1 MKNLMMAL
9 GAATLTLPVA
19 ATVAPVEAEAQR
31 YYERGYD
38 DRYERPYRGRVW
50 QDRRGYYR
58 CKKSDGTTGLLV
70 GAAGGAL
77 LGRELDGRGDKAV
90 GTILGAAA
98 GAILGKKIEQDII
111 NKRPRYCR

>member
-9 GAATLTLPVA
+9 GAATLAIPMT
-19 ATVAPVEAEAQR
+19 ATIAPVEAEAQR
-31 YYERGYD
+31 YYERGY
-38 DRYERPYRGRVW
+38 ERPYNGRVW

-58 CKKSDGTTGLLV
+58 CKKSDGTTGMLV

-98 GAILGKKIEQDII
+98 GAILGKKIEQDVIK
-111 NKRPRYCR
+111 KRPRYCR

>member
-1 MKNLMMAL
+1 MKKLMIAL
-9 GAATLTLPVA
+9 GAASMTIPVA
-19 ATVAPVEAEAQR
+19 ATPAAAHHDYGP
-31 YYERGYD
+31 
-38 DRYERPYRGRVW
+38 RYERPYDGRVW
-50 QDRRGYYR
+50 QDNRGYWR

-77 LGRELDGRGDKAV
+77 IGRELDGRGDKAV

-98 GAILGKKIEQDII
+98 GALLGRAIDREIV